1 MPVTLSRVAK
11 RRKDK
16 GLEAGVYGYITFK
29 ITDHGKVVLRRKRQM
44 HSLTGLWFIMV
55 WYGLA
60 YNEFG
65 LTAYSPNTFN
75 TGTFNNNNVSAVS
88 ASMAF
93 WLVASSPYVGIVVGT
108 GQQTK
113 APDDYTLASPVTSSS
128 TGLTY
133 GTLSMSSPTVSGNT
147 STLSMSRTFTNNG
160 SSSITLT
167 EAAII
172 VYVSGGNVTNPIFDA
187 ALAYD
192 YISPSI
198 TLAPGQILTITYQIQ
213 VTMRR
218 GDALWISHR
227 FHCNCFCWP

>member
-16 GLEAGVYGYITFK
+16 DLEAGVYGYITFK

-44 HSLTGLWFIMV
+44 HSLTGLWFIV
-55 WYGLA
+55 LS
-60 YNEFG
+60 FG
-65 LTAYSPNTFN
+65 TNPSQNTFELTIYSPNTFN
-75 TGTFNNNNVSAVS
+75 VGTFNTNSFS
-88 ASMAF
+88 PASSVAF

-113 APDDYTLASPVTSSS
+113 APNTFTLASPVTSSS

-133 GTLSMSSPTVSGNT
+133 SALSMSSPTVSGNT

-172 VYVSGGNVTNPIFDA
+172 VYCSEANSTSPVLDA

-213 VTMRR
+213 VTT
-218 GDALWISHR
+218 
-227 FHCNCFCWP
+227 